1 MSNID
6 TELQER
12 VKIRNTSFRR
22 LTDSEQDED
31 NNQQFVKALKAE
43 YKRLE
48 KTSPVQKIREQR
60 KRLEAA
66 NKLLRQWSNWYCN
79 ERREIERLAGAMTT
93 APSKPSQEPITD
105 IMMENINGV
114 IAKMGDRHPS
124 YVEFIHKHYCKRL
137 EINRKFKKDNPQ
149 GELTDREY
157 SKKMRDYFY
166 KWVGMKERTFER
178 HLRCVKL
185 KFMDM
190 AGDL

>member
-48 KTSPVQKIREQR
+48 KTSPVQKLREQR

-66 NKLLRQWSNWYCN
+66 NKLLRQWSNWYYS
-79 ERREIERLAGAMTT
+79 ERRAIERETGAMTT

-105 IMMENINGV
+105 VMMENINGV
-114 IAKMGDRHPS
+114 IAKMPLC
-124 YVEFIHKHYCKRL
+124 YVNFINTHYTLRL
-137 EINRKFKKDNPQ
+137 DINHRFQKETPQ

-157 SKKMRDYFY
+157 TKKQWDYFY
-166 KWVGMKERTFER
+166 KWVGMSSATYNR
-178 HLRCVKL
+178 HLKCVKVYFINL
-185 KFMDM
+185 VDFVN
-190 AGDL
+190 